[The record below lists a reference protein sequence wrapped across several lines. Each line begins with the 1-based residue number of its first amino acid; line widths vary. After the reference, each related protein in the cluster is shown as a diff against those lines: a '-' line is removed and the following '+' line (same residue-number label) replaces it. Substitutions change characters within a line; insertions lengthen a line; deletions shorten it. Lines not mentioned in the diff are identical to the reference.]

1 MNLEKLFL
9 EKTPLFV
16 FSSTRR
22 LKHFYLEQGEGFLPN
37 AMSMGSFFEQA
48 FYIPNK
54 KKIPNSARLILM
66 IDTIKAIAKEK
77 KSILEGLLLFE
88 NSFLGYLESTSFL
101 FDLFDELSSAC
112 IKLNELSSKDIY
124 LDYEKHLEVLEM
136 IYDRY
141 IKKLEGLGFYDK
153 IMQEKPAIL
162 KEFFEHFSSI
172 EWHLDGF
179 MSVFERQ
186 CLLEAAELVPIT
198 LHLSCDKYNQ
208 KFLEFLNLKL
218 ETDCDYS
225 IDFKTQKILSQTP
238 KRQKIE
244 PKLYANSSYLKQ
256 SALVLQ
262 TIEEYLQKDNDP
274 NKMAIITPN
283 ADFLPFLKLLDKNN
297 NLNFAMGLGAKNS
310 PYYTEL
316 VKILENLET
325 SGFDLSTSPLLDLEN
340 LTLALLEQQSSK
352 EKAPLKEAHSQI
364 MHQYHL
370 LKDTLKNYSLKDLLH
385 LYLQEFEANFR
396 LDDSSGGKIQVMDTL
411 ETRGMQFDKIVIVD
425 FNETCVPSLKD
436 CDLFLNSALRKSL
449 NLPTLLDKKNL
460 QKHYYYQLFKNS
472 KEITLSYI
480 ESETSK
486 VSNMLLELNLH
497 IEPIKDA
504 YTLFAPSLS
513 KDYQEEEIKAA
524 IPKDFSFS
532 ASSLNAF
539 LTCKRRFYYH
549 YMKRFKE
556 SPKDESNSAVGS
568 LLHELLKEAYEK
580 DKNPYVL
587 EERLIWLLETR
598 ENITPKERLD
608 TLVALKKI
616 QAFYLKEKER
626 FNTKIKILD
635 LEKSFETII
644 QGIVFKGRIDRIDKT
659 ADNEMILLDYKFK
672 NDLKLDNMSK
682 TQRGGLS
689 PIEIAQ
695 ISTDYQ
701 MAIEIAQISTDYQM
715 AIYAFALKNLGYKEP
730 IKAFFYDLRKGELLE
745 EDELILQAK
754 MDHLEF
760 SLIPKLKQEI
770 DFEKTS
776 EAKDCEY
783 CSFKDMCNR

>member
-37 AMSMGSFFEQA
+37 AMSMGNFFEQA

-54 KKIPNSARLILM
+54 KKIPNSVRQILM

-141 IKKLEGLGFYDK
+141 VKKLEELGFYDK
-153 IMQEKPAIL
+153 IMQEKPTIL

-172 EWHLDGF
+172 EWYLDGF

-186 CLLEAAELVPIT
+186 CLLEVAELVPIT

-225 IDFKTQKILSQTP
+225 IDFKTQKILSQTFND
-238 KRQKIE
+238 QKIE

-256 SALVLQ
+256 GALVLQ

-316 VKILENLET
+316 VKILEDLET
-325 SGFDLSTSPLLDLEN
+325 SGFDLSASPLLDLEN
-340 LTLALLEQQSSK
+340 LTLPLLEQQSSK

-396 LDDSSGGKIQVMDTL
+396 LDDSSGGKIRVMDTL

-472 KEITLSYI
+472 KEMALSYI

-504 YTLFAPSLS
+504 YTLFESTPL
-513 KDYQEEEIKAA
+513 KDYQEEEIQAT

-549 YMKRFKE
+549 YIKRFKE
-556 SPKDESNSAVGS
+556 SPKDENNSTIGS
-568 LLHELLKEAYEK
+568 LLHEFLKEAYEK
-580 DKNPYVL
+580 DKNPYAL

-608 TLVALKKI
+608 ALVALKKI

-626 FNTKIKILD
+626 FKAKIKILD
-635 LEKSFETII
+635 LEKSFETTI
-644 QGIVFKGRIDRIDKT
+644 QGVVFKGRIDRIDKT

-672 NDLKLDNMSK
+672 SELKLDNMSK
-682 TQRGGLS
+682 TQREGLS

-695 ISTDYQ
+695 IS
-701 MAIEIAQISTDYQM
+701 ADYQM
-715 AIYAFALKNLGYKEP
+715 AIYAFALKNLGYKGP
-730 IKAFFYDLRKGELLE
+730 IKAFFYDLRKGELVE
-745 EDELILQAK
+745 EDELTLQAK

-770 DFEKTS
+770 DFEKTL

>member
-1 MNLEKLFL
+1 MNLEKLFSQ
-9 EKTPLFV
+9 KTPLFV

-54 KKIPNSARLILM
+54 KKIPKSARQILM

-88 NSFLGYLESTSFL
+88 NSFLGYLESASFL

-136 IYDRY
+136 IYKRY
-141 IKKLEGLGFYDK
+141 IKKLEELGFYDK
-153 IMQEKPAIL
+153 IMQEKPTIL
-162 KEFFEHFSSI
+162 KEFFAHFSSI

-186 CLLEAAELVPIT
+186 CLLEVAELAPIT

-225 IDFKTQKILSQTP
+225 IDFKTQKILSQTFND
-238 KRQKIE
+238 QKIE

-316 VKILENLET
+316 VKILEDLET
-325 SGFDLSTSPLLDLEN
+325 SGFDLSASPLLDLEN

-370 LKDTLKNYSLKDLLH
+370 LKDTLKNYSLKDLLR

-396 LDDSSGGKIQVMDTL
+396 LDDSSGGKIRVMDTL

-486 VSNMLLELNLH
+486 ASNMLLELDLP

-504 YTLFAPSLS
+504 YTLFAPSPL

-549 YMKRFKE
+549 YIKRFKE

-580 DKNPYVL
+580 DKNPYAL
-587 EERLIWLLETR
+587 EERLIQLLETR

-608 TLVALKKI
+608 TLIALKKI
-616 QAFYLKEKER
+616 QAFYIREKER

-635 LEKSFETII
+635 LEKSFETTI
-644 QGIVFKGRIDRIDKT
+644 QGVAFKGRIDRIDKT
-659 ADNEMILLDYKFK
+659 ADNEVILLDYKFK
-672 NDLKLDNMSK
+672 SELKLDNMSK
-682 TQRGGLS
+682 KQRGSLS
-689 PIEIAQ
+689 P
-695 ISTDYQ
+695 
-701 MAIEIAQISTDYQM
+701 IEIAQISTDYQM
-715 AIYAFALKNLGYKEP
+715 AIYAFALKNLGYKGS
-730 IKAFFYDLRKGELLE
+730 IRAFFYDLRKGELLE
-745 EDELILQAK
+745 EEEPNLQAK
-754 MDHLEF
+754 MDYLEF
-760 SLIPKLKQEI
+760 SLIPKLKQEM
-770 DFEKTS
+770 DFEKTL
-776 EAKDCEY
+776 EVKDCEY

>member
-22 LKHFYLEQGEGFLPN
+22 LKHFYLEQGEGFLPST
-37 AMSMGSFFEQA
+37 MSMGNFFEQA

-54 KKIPNSARLILM
+54 KKIPKNARQILM
-66 IDTIKAIAKEK
+66 VDTIKAIAKEK

-112 IKLNELSSKDIY
+112 IKLNELSFKDIY

-141 IKKLEGLGFYDK
+141 VKKLEELDFYDK
-153 IMQEKPAIL
+153 IMQEKPTIL

-186 CLLEAAELVPIT
+186 CLLEVAELVPIT

-225 IDFKTQKILSQTP
+225 IDFKTQKILSQTFND
-238 KRQKIE
+238 QKIE

-256 SALVLQ
+256 GALVLQ

-274 NKMAIITPN
+274 NQMAIITPN

-316 VKILENLET
+316 VKILEDLET
-325 SGFDLSTSPLLDLEN
+325 SGFDLSASPLLDLEN

-352 EKAPLKEAHSQI
+352 EKAPLKEVHSQI

-396 LDDSSGGKIQVMDTL
+396 LDDSSGGKIRVMDTL

-472 KEITLSYI
+472 KEMALSYI

-486 VSNMLLELNLH
+486 VSNMLLELDLP

-504 YTLFAPSLS
+504 YTLFAPTPL

-556 SPKDESNSAVGS
+556 SPKDENNSTVGS
-568 LLHELLKEAYEK
+568 LLHELLKEAYKK
-580 DKNPYVL
+580 DKNPYAL
-587 EERLIWLLETR
+587 EERLIQFLETR

-616 QAFYLKEKER
+616 QAFYFKEKER
-626 FNTKIKILD
+626 FNAKIKILD

-644 QGIVFKGRIDRIDKT
+644 QGVIFKGRIDRIDKT
-659 ADNEMILLDYKFK
+659 ADNEITLLDYKFK
-672 NDLKLDNMSK
+672 NDLKLDNMSEK
-682 TQRGGLS
+682 QRKSLS
-689 PIEIAQ
+689 P
-695 ISTDYQ
+695 
-701 MAIEIAQISTDYQM
+701 IEIAQISTDYQM
-715 AIYAFALKNLGYKEP
+715 AIYAFALKNLGYREP

-745 EDELILQAK
+745 EDELVLQAK

-770 DFEKTS
+770 DFEKTL
-776 EAKDCEY
+776 EVKDCEY

>member
-22 LKHFYLEQGEGFLPN
+22 LKHFYLEQGEGFLPS
-37 AMSMGSFFEQA
+37 AMSMGNFFEQA

-54 KKIPNSARLILM
+54 KKIPKNARQILM
-66 IDTIKAIAKEK
+66 IDTIKAIAREK

-141 IKKLEGLGFYDK
+141 IKKLEKLGFYDK
-153 IMQEKPAIL
+153 IMQEKPTIL

-172 EWHLDGF
+172 EWYLDGF

-186 CLLEAAELVPIT
+186 CLLEVAELVPIT

-225 IDFKTQKILSQTP
+225 IDFKTQKILSQTFND
-238 KRQKIE
+238 QKIE

-256 SALVLQ
+256 NALVLQ

-283 ADFLPFLKLLDKNN
+283 ADFLPFLKLLDQNN

-316 VKILENLET
+316 VKILEDLQTSDCNLSE
-325 SGFDLSTSPLLDLEN
+325 SALLDLEN

-385 LYLQEFEANFR
+385 LYLQEFETNFR
-396 LDDSSGGKIQVMDTL
+396 LDDSSGGKIRVMDTL

-472 KEITLSYI
+472 KEMVLSYI

-486 VSNMLLELNLH
+486 ASNMLLELNLH

-504 YTLFAPSLS
+504 YTLFATAPL
-513 KDYQEEEIKAA
+513 KGYQEEEIKAA

-556 SPKDESNSAVGS
+556 SPKDENNSAVGS

-580 DKNPYVL
+580 DKTPYAL
-587 EERLIWLLETR
+587 EERLIWLLGTR

-644 QGIVFKGRIDRIDKT
+644 QGVIFKGRIDRIDKT
-659 ADNEMILLDYKFK
+659 ADNEIILLDYKFK
-672 NDLKLDNMSK
+672 SDLKLDNMSK
-682 TQRGGLS
+682 TQRERLS
-689 PIEIAQ
+689 P
-695 ISTDYQ
+695 
-701 MAIEIAQISTDYQM
+701 IEIAQISTDYQM
-715 AIYAFALKNLGYKEP
+715 AIYAFALKNLGYKGP

-770 DFEKTS
+770 DFEKTL
-776 EAKDCEY
+776 EVKDCEY

>member
-112 IKLNELSSKDIY
+112 IKLNELSFKDIY

-141 IKKLEGLGFYDK
+141 IKKLEELGFYDK
-153 IMQEKPAIL
+153 IMQEKPTIL

-186 CLLEAAELVPIT
+186 CLLEVAELVPIT

-256 SALVLQ
+256 GALVLQ
-262 TIEEYLQKDNDP
+262 TIEEYLQENNDP

-316 VKILENLET
+316 VKILEDLET
-325 SGFDLSTSPLLDLEN
+325 SGFDLSASPLLDLEN

-352 EKAPLKEAHSQI
+352 EKTPLKEVHSQI

-396 LDDSSGGKIQVMDTL
+396 LDDSSGGKIRVMDTL

-472 KEITLSYI
+472 KEMALSYI

-504 YTLFAPSLS
+504 YTLFAPSPL

-556 SPKDESNSAVGS
+556 SPKDENNSAVGS

-580 DKNPYVL
+580 DKNPYAL
-587 EERLIWLLETR
+587 EERLIQLLETR

-608 TLVALKKI
+608 TLIALKKI
-616 QAFYLKEKER
+616 QAFYVKEKER
-626 FNTKIKILD
+626 FKAKIKILD
-635 LEKSFETII
+635 LEKSFETTI
-644 QGIVFKGRIDRIDKT
+644 QGVAFKGRIDRIDKT
-659 ADNEMILLDYKFK
+659 ADNEIILLDYKFK
-672 NDLKLDNMSK
+672 SDLKLDNMSK
-682 TQRGGLS
+682 TQREGLS

-701 MAIEIAQISTDYQM
+701 MT
-715 AIYAFALKNLGYKEP
+715 IYAFALKNLGYKEP

-745 EDELILQAK
+745 EDDLTLQAK

-770 DFEKTS
+770 DFEKTL

>member
-54 KKIPNSARLILM
+54 KKIPKNARQILM

-77 KSILEGLLLFE
+77 KSVLEGLLLFE

-141 IKKLEGLGFYDK
+141 IKKLEELGFYDK
-153 IMQEKPAIL
+153 IMQEKPTIL

-186 CLLEAAELVPIT
+186 CLLEVAELVPIT

-225 IDFKTQKILSQTP
+225 IDFKTQKILSQTFND
-238 KRQKIE
+238 QKIE

-256 SALVLQ
+256 GALVLQ

-316 VKILENLET
+316 VKILEDLQTSDCNL
-325 SGFDLSTSPLLDLEN
+325 SGSALLDLEN
-340 LTLALLEQQSSK
+340 LTLPLLEQQSSK

-396 LDDSSGGKIQVMDTL
+396 LDDSSGGKIRVMDTL

-486 VSNMLLELNLH
+486 ASRMLLELDLH

-504 YTLFAPSLS
+504 YTLFETSPL

-556 SPKDESNSAVGS
+556 SPKDENNSTVGS

-580 DKNPYVL
+580 DKNPYSL
-587 EERLIWLLETR
+587 EERLIWLLKTR

-635 LEKSFETII
+635 LEKSFETAI
-644 QGIVFKGRIDRIDKT
+644 QGVIFKGRIDRIDKT
-659 ADNEMILLDYKFK
+659 ADNEIILLDYKFK

-701 MAIEIAQISTDYQM
+701 MAI
-715 AIYAFALKNLGYKEP
+715 YAFALKNLGYKEP
-730 IKAFFYDLRKGELLE
+730 IKAFFYDLRKGELVE
-745 EDELILQAK
+745 EDELTLQAK

-770 DFEKTS
+770 DFEKTL
-776 EAKDCEY
+776 EVKDCEY

>member
-37 AMSMGSFFEQA
+37 AMSMGSFFEQV

-54 KKIPNSARLILM
+54 KKIPNSARQILM

-136 IYDRY
+136 IYKRY
-141 IKKLEGLGFYDK
+141 IKKLEELGFYDK
-153 IMQEKPAIL
+153 IMQEKPTIL
-162 KEFFEHFSSI
+162 KGFFEHFSSI

-186 CLLEAAELVPIT
+186 CLLEVAELVPIT
-198 LHLSCDKYNQ
+198 LHLSCDQYNQ

-316 VKILENLET
+316 VKTLEDLET
-325 SGFDLSTSPLLDLEN
+325 SGFDLSASPLLDLEN

-396 LDDSSGGKIQVMDTL
+396 LDDSSGGKIRVMDTL

-472 KEITLSYI
+472 KEMALSYI

-486 VSNMLLELNLH
+486 VSNMLLELDLH

-504 YTLFAPSLS
+504 YTLFAPTPL
-513 KDYQEEEIKAA
+513 KDYQEEEIKAT

-532 ASSLNAF
+532 TSSLNAF

-549 YMKRFKE
+549 YIKRFKE

-580 DKNPYVL
+580 DKNPYAL
-587 EERLIWLLETR
+587 EERLIQLLETR

-608 TLVALKKI
+608 TLIALKKI
-616 QAFYLKEKER
+616 QAFYIKEKER
-626 FNTKIKILD
+626 FNAKIKILD
-635 LEKSFETII
+635 LEKSFETTI
-644 QGIVFKGRIDRIDKT
+644 QGVAFKGRIDRIDKT
-659 ADNEMILLDYKFK
+659 ADNEVILLDYKFK
-672 NDLKLDNMSK
+672 SDLKLDNMSEK
-682 TQRGGLS
+682 QRGSLS
-689 PIEIAQ
+689 P
-695 ISTDYQ
+695 
-701 MAIEIAQISTDYQM
+701 IEIAQISTDYQM
-715 AIYAFALKNLGYKEP
+715 AIYAFALKSLGYKGP
-730 IKAFFYDLRKGELLE
+730 IKAFFYDLRKGKLLE
-745 EDELILQAK
+745 EEEPILQAK

-770 DFEKTS
+770 DFEKTL
-776 EAKDCEY
+776 EVKDCEY

>member
-37 AMSMGSFFEQA
+37 AMNMGNFFEQA

-54 KKIPNSARLILM
+54 KKIPNNARQILM

-112 IKLNELSSKDIY
+112 IKINELSFKDIY

-141 IKKLEGLGFYDK
+141 IKKLEKLGFYDK

-162 KEFFEHFSSI
+162 KEFFEHFCSI

-186 CLLEAAELVPIT
+186 CLLEVAELVPIT

-225 IDFKTQKILSQTP
+225 IDFKTQKILSQTFNN
-238 KRQKIE
+238 QKIE

-283 ADFLPFLKLLDKNN
+283 ADFLPFLKLLDQNN

-316 VKILENLET
+316 VKILEDLET
-325 SGFDLSTSPLLDLEN
+325 SDCNLSGSALLDLEN
-340 LTLALLEQQSSK
+340 ITLALLEQQSSK

-396 LDDSSGGKIQVMDTL
+396 LDDSSGGKIRVMDTL
-411 ETRGMQFDKIVIVD
+411 ETRGMQFDKIVIAD

-472 KEITLSYI
+472 KEIALSYI

-486 VSNMLLELNLH
+486 ASNMLLELDLH
-497 IEPIKDA
+497 TEPIKDA
-504 YTLFAPSLS
+504 YTLFAPSPL

-549 YMKRFKE
+549 YIKRFKE
-556 SPKDESNSAVGS
+556 TPKDESNSAVGS
-568 LLHELLKEAYEK
+568 LIHELLKEAYEK
-580 DKNPYVL
+580 DKTPHSL
-587 EERLIWLLETR
+587 EERLIQLLETR
-598 ENITPKERLD
+598 ENVTPKERLD

-626 FNTKIKILD
+626 FKAKIKILD

-644 QGIVFKGRIDRIDKT
+644 QGVVFKGRIDRIDKT
-659 ADNEMILLDYKFK
+659 ADNEIILLDYKFK
-672 NDLKLDNMSK
+672 NDLKLDNMSEK
-682 TQRGGLS
+682 QRKSLS
-689 PIEIAQ
+689 P
-695 ISTDYQ
+695 
-701 MAIEIAQISTDYQM
+701 IEIAQISTDYQM

-770 DFEKTS
+770 DFEKTL
-776 EAKDCEY
+776 EVKDCEY

>member
-1 MNLEKLFL
+1 MNLEKLFSQ
-9 EKTPLFV
+9 KNPLFV

-54 KKIPNSARLILM
+54 KKIPNSARQILM

-136 IYDRY
+136 IYKRY
-141 IKKLEGLGFYDK
+141 IKKLEELGFYDK

-186 CLLEAAELVPIT
+186 CLLEVAELVPIT
-198 LHLSCDKYNQ
+198 LHLSCDQYNQ

-256 SALVLQ
+256 GALVLQ

-283 ADFLPFLKLLDKNN
+283 ANFLPFLKLLDQNN

-316 VKILENLET
+316 VKILEDLQTSDCNLSE
-325 SGFDLSTSPLLDLEN
+325 SALLDLEN
-340 LTLALLEQQSSK
+340 ITLPLLEQQSSK

-396 LDDSSGGKIQVMDTL
+396 LDDSSGGKIRVMDTL

-486 VSNMLLELNLH
+486 VSNMLLELDLH
-497 IEPIKDA
+497 TEPIKDA
-504 YTLFAPSLS
+504 YTLFAPTPL
-513 KDYQEEEIKAA
+513 KDYQEEGIQAT

-549 YMKRFKE
+549 YIKRFKE
-556 SPKDESNSAVGS
+556 SPKDESNSAIGS

-580 DKNPYVL
+580 DKNPHAL

-608 TLVALKKI
+608 TLIALKKI
-616 QAFYLKEKER
+616 QAFYVKEKER
-626 FNTKIKILD
+626 FNAKIKILD
-635 LEKSFETII
+635 LEKSFETTI
-644 QGIVFKGRIDRIDKT
+644 QGVAFKGRIDRIDKT
-659 ADNEMILLDYKFK
+659 ADNEIILLDYKFK
-672 NDLKLDNMSK
+672 SDLKLDNMSEK
-682 TQRGGLS
+682 QRGSLS

-695 ISTDYQ
+695 IS
-701 MAIEIAQISTDYQM
+701 ADYQM
-715 AIYAFALKNLGYKEP
+715 AIYAFALKNLGYKGP
-730 IKAFFYDLRKGELLE
+730 IKAFFYDLRKGKLLE
-745 EDELILQAK
+745 EEEPILQAK
-754 MDHLEF
+754 MDYLKY
-760 SLIPKLKQEI
+760 SLIPELKQEI
-770 DFEKTS
+770 DFEKTL
-776 EAKDCEY
+776 EVKDCEY

>member
-22 LKHFYLEQGEGFLPN
+22 LKHFYLEQGEGFLPS

-54 KKIPNSARLILM
+54 KKIPNSARQILM

-77 KSILEGLLLFE
+77 KSALEGLLLFE

-141 IKKLEGLGFYDK
+141 IKKLEKLGFYDK
-153 IMQEKPAIL
+153 IMQEKPTIL

-225 IDFKTQKILSQTP
+225 IDFKTQKILSQTFND
-238 KRQKIE
+238 QKIE

-256 SALVLQ
+256 GALVLQ

-316 VKILENLET
+316 VKILEDLQTSDFNLSE
-325 SGFDLSTSPLLDLEN
+325 SALLDLEN
-340 LTLALLEQQSSK
+340 ITLPLLEQQSSK

-396 LDDSSGGKIQVMDTL
+396 LDDSSGGKIRVMDTL
-411 ETRGMQFDKIVIVD
+411 ETRGMQFDKIVVAD

-436 CDLFLNSALRKSL
+436 CDLFLNSALRQSL

-472 KEITLSYI
+472 KEIALSYI

-486 VSNMLLELNLH
+486 ASNMLLELDLH

-504 YTLFAPSLS
+504 YTLFAPSPL

-524 IPKDFSFS
+524 ILKDFSFS

-556 SPKDESNSAVGS
+556 SPKDENNSAVGS

-580 DKNPYVL
+580 DKNTHAL

-608 TLVALKKI
+608 TLIALKKI

-626 FNTKIKILD
+626 FKARIKILD

-644 QGIVFKGRIDRIDKT
+644 QGVVFKGRIDRIDKT
-659 ADNEMILLDYKFK
+659 ADNEIILLDYKFK
-672 NDLKLDNMSK
+672 NDLKLDNMSEK
-682 TQRGGLS
+682 QRKRLS
-689 PIEIAQ
+689 P
-695 ISTDYQ
+695 
-701 MAIEIAQISTDYQM
+701 IEIAQISTDYQM

-730 IKAFFYDLRKGELLE
+730 IKAFFYDLRKGELVE
-745 EDELILQAK
+745 EDEPTLQAK

-770 DFEKTS
+770 DFEKTL

>member
-1 MNLEKLFL
+1 MNLEKLFSQ
-9 EKTPLFV
+9 KTPLFV

-54 KKIPNSARLILM
+54 KKIPNSVRLILM

-136 IYDRY
+136 IYERY

-153 IMQEKPAIL
+153 IMQEKPTIL
-162 KEFFEHFSSI
+162 KGFFEHFSSI
-172 EWHLDGF
+172 EWYLDGF

-186 CLLEAAELVPIT
+186 CLLEVAELVPIT

-225 IDFKTQKILSQTP
+225 IDFKTQKILSQTFND
-238 KRQKIE
+238 QKIE

-262 TIEEYLQKDNDP
+262 TIEEYLQQDNDP

-316 VKILENLET
+316 VKILEDLET
-325 SGFDLSTSPLLDLEN
+325 GGFDLSASPLLDLEN
-340 LTLALLEQQSSK
+340 LTLPLLEQQSSK
-352 EKAPLKEAHSQI
+352 EKAPLKEVHSQI

-396 LDDSSGGKIQVMDTL
+396 LDDSSGGKIRVMDTL

-472 KEITLSYI
+472 KEMALSCI

-486 VSNMLLELNLH
+486 ASNMLLELDLP

-504 YTLFAPSLS
+504 YTLFAPSPL
-513 KDYQEEEIKAA
+513 KDYQEEEIKAT

-549 YMKRFKE
+549 YMKCFKE

-580 DKNPYVL
+580 DKNPYAL
-587 EERLIWLLETR
+587 EERLIQLLETR

-608 TLVALKKI
+608 TLIALKKI
-616 QAFYLKEKER
+616 QAFYAKEKER
-626 FNTKIKILD
+626 FKAKIKILD
-635 LEKSFETII
+635 LEKSFETTI
-644 QGIVFKGRIDRIDKT
+644 QGVAFKGRIDRIDKT
-659 ADNEMILLDYKFK
+659 ADNEIVLLDYKFK
-672 NDLKLDNMSK
+672 SELELDNMSK

-695 ISTDYQ
+695 IRTDYQ
-701 MAIEIAQISTDYQM
+701 MAV
-715 AIYAFALKNLGYKEP
+715 YAFALKNLGYKGP

-745 EDELILQAK
+745 EEEPILQAK
-754 MDHLEF
+754 MHYLES
-760 SLIPKLKQEI
+760 SLIPKLKQEMV
-770 DFEKTS
+770 FEKTL
-776 EAKDCEY
+776 EVKDCEY

>member
-22 LKHFYLEQGEGFLPN
+22 LKHFYLEQGEGFLPS
-37 AMSMGSFFEQA
+37 AMSMGNFFEQA

-54 KKIPNSARLILM
+54 KKIPNSARQILM

-112 IKLNELSSKDIY
+112 IKLNEFSSKDIY

-141 IKKLEGLGFYDK
+141 VKKLEELGFYDK

-186 CLLEAAELVPIT
+186 CLLEASELVPIT

-225 IDFKTQKILSQTP
+225 IDFKTQKILSQTFND
-238 KRQKIE
+238 QKIE

-316 VKILENLET
+316 VKILEDLEA
-325 SGFDLSTSPLLDLEN
+325 SGDLSASPLLDLEN

-396 LDDSSGGKIQVMDTL
+396 LDDSSGGKIRVMDTL

-504 YTLFAPSLS
+504 YTLFAPSPL

-524 IPKDFSFS
+524 IPKDFNFS

-549 YMKRFKE
+549 YIKRFKE
-556 SPKDESNSAVGS
+556 SPKDENNSAVGS

-580 DKNPYVL
+580 DKNPYAL

-626 FNTKIKILD
+626 FKAKIKILD

-644 QGIVFKGRIDRIDKT
+644 QGVIFKGRIDRIDKT
-659 ADNEMILLDYKFK
+659 ADNEVILLDYKFK
-672 NDLKLDNMSK
+672 SDLKLDNMSEK
-682 TQRGGLS
+682 QRKSLS
-689 PIEIAQ
+689 P
-695 ISTDYQ
+695 
-701 MAIEIAQISTDYQM
+701 IEIAQISTDYQM
-715 AIYAFALKNLGYKEP
+715 AIYAFALKNLGYKGS

-745 EDELILQAK
+745 EDELTLQAK

-770 DFEKTS
+770 DFEKTL
-776 EAKDCEY
+776 EIKDCEY

>member
-77 KSILEGLLLFE
+77 KSVLEGLLLFE

-153 IMQEKPAIL
+153 IMQEKPTIL

-186 CLLEAAELVPIT
+186 CLLEVVELVPIT

-316 VKILENLET
+316 VKILEDLQT
-325 SGFDLSTSPLLDLEN
+325 SGFDWSASPLLDLEN

-352 EKAPLKEAHSQI
+352 EKAPLKEVHSQI

-396 LDDSSGGKIQVMDTL
+396 LDDSSGGKIRVMDTL
-411 ETRGMQFDKIVIVD
+411 ETRGMQFDKIVVVD

-472 KEITLSYI
+472 KEMVLSYI

-486 VSNMLLELNLH
+486 ASNMLLELDLH

-504 YTLFAPSLS
+504 YTLFAPTPL

-549 YMKRFKE
+549 YIKHFKE
-556 SPKDESNSAVGS
+556 SPKDENNSTVGS

-580 DKNPYVL
+580 DKNPYAL
-587 EERLIWLLETR
+587 EERLIQLLETR

-608 TLVALKKI
+608 TLIALKKI

-626 FNTKIKILD
+626 FKAKIKILD
-635 LEKSFETII
+635 LEKSFETTI
-644 QGIVFKGRIDRIDKT
+644 QGVAFKGRIDRIDKT
-659 ADNEMILLDYKFK
+659 ADNEIILLDYKFK
-672 NDLKLDNMSK
+672 SDLKLDNMSK

-701 MAIEIAQISTDYQM
+701 MAI
-715 AIYAFALKNLGYKEP
+715 YAFALKNLGYKGP

-745 EDELILQAK
+745 EDELQAK

-770 DFEKTS
+770 DFEKTL

>member
-9 EKTPLFV
+9 ERTPLFV

-54 KKIPNSARLILM
+54 KKIPNSTRQILM

-136 IYDRY
+136 IYKRY
-141 IKKLEGLGFYDK
+141 IKKLEELGFYDK
-153 IMQEKPAIL
+153 IMQEKPTIL
-162 KEFFEHFSSI
+162 KEFFAHFSSI

-186 CLLEAAELVPIT
+186 CLLEVAELAPIT
-198 LHLSCDKYNQ
+198 LHLSCDQYNQ

-316 VKILENLET
+316 LKISEDLET
-325 SGFDLSTSPLLDLEN
+325 SGFDLSASPLLDLEN
-340 LTLALLEQQSSK
+340 LTIPLLEQQSSK

-396 LDDSSGGKIQVMDTL
+396 LDDSSGGKIRVMDTL

-472 KEITLSYI
+472 KEMALSYI

-504 YTLFAPSLS
+504 YTLFAPTPL

-532 ASSLNAF
+532 SSSLNAF

-549 YMKRFKE
+549 YIKRFKE
-556 SPKDESNSAVGS
+556 SPKDESNSAIGS

-580 DKNPYVL
+580 DKNPYAL
-587 EERLIWLLETR
+587 EERLIQLLETKG
-598 ENITPKERLD
+598 NITPKERLD
-608 TLVALKKI
+608 TLIALKKI
-616 QAFYLKEKER
+616 QAFYVKEKER
-626 FNTKIKILD
+626 FNAKIKILD
-635 LEKSFETII
+635 LEKSFETTI
-644 QGIVFKGRIDRIDKT
+644 QGVAFKGRIDRIDKT

-672 NDLKLDNMSK
+672 SELKLDNMSK
-682 TQRGGLS
+682 NQRGGLS
-689 PIEIAQ
+689 P
-695 ISTDYQ
+695 
-701 MAIEIAQISTDYQM
+701 IEIAQISTDYQM

-745 EDELILQAK
+745 EEEPILQAK
-754 MDHLEF
+754 MHYLEY

-770 DFEKTS
+770 DFEKTL
-776 EAKDCEY
+776 EVKDCEY

>member
-9 EKTPLFV
+9 EKAPLFV

-22 LKHFYLEQGEGFLPN
+22 LKHFYLEQGEGFLPS

-48 FYIPNK
+48 FYIPNQ
-54 KKIPNSARLILM
+54 KKIPKSTRQILM

-77 KSILEGLLLFE
+77 KSALEGLLLFE

-112 IKLNELSSKDIY
+112 IKLNELSFKDIY

-141 IKKLEGLGFYDK
+141 VKKLEELGFYDK
-153 IMQEKPAIL
+153 IMQKKPTIL

-186 CLLEAAELVPIT
+186 CLLEVTELVPIT

-225 IDFKTQKILSQTP
+225 IDFKTQKILSQTFND
-238 KRQKIE
+238 QKIE

-256 SALVLQ
+256 GALVLQ
-262 TIEEYLQKDNDP
+262 TTEEYLQENNDP

-283 ADFLPFLKLLDKNN
+283 TDFLPFLKLLDQNN

-316 VKILENLET
+316 VKILEDLET
-325 SGFDLSTSPLLDLEN
+325 SDLDLSGSALLDLEN
-340 LTLALLEQQSSK
+340 ITLALLEQQSSK

-396 LDDSSGGKIQVMDTL
+396 LDDSSGGKIRVMDTL
-411 ETRGMQFDKIVIVD
+411 ETRGMQFDKIVVAD

-472 KEITLSYI
+472 KEMALSYI

-486 VSNMLLELNLH
+486 ASSMLLELNLH

-504 YTLFAPSLS
+504 YTLFATTPL

-532 ASSLNAF
+532 TSSLNAF

-549 YMKRFKE
+549 YIKRFKE
-556 SPKDESNSAVGS
+556 TPKDESNSTVGS
-568 LLHELLKEAYEK
+568 LIHELLKEAYEK
-580 DKNPYVL
+580 DKDPHAL
-587 EERLIWLLETR
+587 EERLIQLLETR

-616 QAFYLKEKER
+616 QAFYKKERER
-626 FNTKIKILD
+626 FNTEITILD

-644 QGIVFKGRIDRIDKT
+644 QGVAFKGRIDRIDKT
-659 ADNEMILLDYKFK
+659 ADNEIILLDYKFK
-672 NDLKLDNMSK
+672 SDLKLDNMSEK
-682 TQRGGLS
+682 QKKSLS

-701 MAIEIAQISTDYQM
+701 MAI
-715 AIYAFALKNLGYKEP
+715 YARALKNLGYKDP
-730 IKAFFYDLRKGELLE
+730 IKTFFYDLRKGELVE

-770 DFEKTS
+770 DFEKTL
-776 EAKDCEY
+776 EVKDCEY

>member
-1 MNLEKLFL
+1 MNLEKLFSQ
-9 EKTPLFV
+9 KSPLFV

-37 AMSMGSFFEQA
+37 AMSMGSFFEQV

-54 KKIPNSARLILM
+54 KKIPNSARQILM

-77 KSILEGLLLFE
+77 KSLLEGLLLFE

-136 IYDRY
+136 IYKCY
-141 IKKLEGLGFYDK
+141 IKKLEELGFYDK
-153 IMQEKPAIL
+153 IMQEKPTIL
-162 KEFFEHFSSI
+162 KEFFAHFSSI

-186 CLLEAAELVPIT
+186 CLLEVAELVPIT
-198 LHLSCDKYNQ
+198 LHLSCDQYNQ

-225 IDFKTQKILSQTP
+225 IDFKTQKILSQTFND
-238 KRQKIE
+238 QKIE

-256 SALVLQ
+256 GALVLQ

-316 VKILENLET
+316 VKILEDLET
-325 SGFDLSTSPLLDLEN
+325 SGFDLSASPLLDLEN

-352 EKAPLKEAHSQI
+352 EKAPLKEVHSQI

-396 LDDSSGGKIQVMDTL
+396 LDDSSGGKIRVMDTL

-472 KEITLSYI
+472 KEMALSYI

-486 VSNMLLELNLH
+486 VSNMLLELDLP

-504 YTLFAPSLS
+504 YTLFAPTPL
-513 KDYQEEEIKAA
+513 KDYQEEEIKAT

-532 ASSLNAF
+532 TSSLNAF

-549 YMKRFKE
+549 YIKRFKE

-580 DKNPYVL
+580 DKNPYAL
-587 EERLIWLLETR
+587 EERLIQLLETR

-608 TLVALKKI
+608 TLIALKKI
-616 QAFYLKEKER
+616 QAFYVKEKER
-626 FNTKIKILD
+626 FKAKIKILD
-635 LEKSFETII
+635 LEKSFETAI
-644 QGIVFKGRIDRIDKT
+644 QGVAFKGRIDRIDKK
-659 ADNEMILLDYKFK
+659 ADNEIILLDYKFK
-672 NDLKLDNMSK
+672 SELKLDNMSEK
-682 TQRGGLS
+682 QRGGLS
-689 PIEIAQ
+689 P
-695 ISTDYQ
+695 
-701 MAIEIAQISTDYQM
+701 IEIAQISTDYQM
-715 AIYAFALKNLGYKEP
+715 AIYAFALKNLGYKGP
-730 IKAFFYDLRKGELLE
+730 IKAFFYDLRKGKLLE
-745 EDELILQAK
+745 EEEPILQAK
-754 MDHLEF
+754 MDYLKF

-770 DFEKTS
+770 DFEKTL
-776 EAKDCEY
+776 EIKDCEY

>member
-22 LKHFYLEQGEGFLPN
+22 LKHFYLEQGEGFLPS

-54 KKIPNSARLILM
+54 KKIPNSARQILM

-77 KSILEGLLLFE
+77 KSALEGLLLFE

-101 FDLFDELSSAC
+101 FDLLDELSSAC

-141 IKKLEGLGFYDK
+141 IKKLEKLGFYDK
-153 IMQEKPAIL
+153 IMQEKPTIL

-225 IDFKTQKILSQTP
+225 IDFKTQKILSQTFND
-238 KRQKIE
+238 QKIE

-256 SALVLQ
+256 GALVLQ

-316 VKILENLET
+316 VKILEDLQTSDFNLSE
-325 SGFDLSTSPLLDLEN
+325 SALLDLEN
-340 LTLALLEQQSSK
+340 ITLPLLEQQSSK

-396 LDDSSGGKIQVMDTL
+396 LDDSSGGKIRVMDTL
-411 ETRGMQFDKIVIVD
+411 ETRGMQFDKIVVAD

-436 CDLFLNSALRKSL
+436 CDLFLNSALRQSL

-486 VSNMLLELNLH
+486 ASNMLLELNLH
-497 IEPIKDA
+497 TEPIKDA
-504 YTLFAPSLS
+504 YTLFAPSPL

-556 SPKDESNSAVGS
+556 SPKDENNSAVGS

-580 DKNPYVL
+580 DKNPHAL

-608 TLVALKKI
+608 TLIALKKI

-626 FNTKIKILD
+626 FKARIKILD

-644 QGIVFKGRIDRIDKT
+644 QGVVFKGRIDRIDKT
-659 ADNEMILLDYKFK
+659 ADNEIILLDYKFK
-672 NDLKLDNMSK
+672 NDLKLDNMSEK
-682 TQRGGLS
+682 QRKRLS
-689 PIEIAQ
+689 P
-695 ISTDYQ
+695 
-701 MAIEIAQISTDYQM
+701 IEIAQISTDYQM

-730 IKAFFYDLRKGELLE
+730 IKAFFYDLRKGELVE
-745 EDELILQAK
+745 EDEPTLQAK

-770 DFEKTS
+770 DFEKTL

>member
-54 KKIPNSARLILM
+54 KKIPNNARLILM

-112 IKLNELSSKDIY
+112 IKLNKLSSKDIY

-141 IKKLEGLGFYDK
+141 IKKLEELGFYDK

-225 IDFKTQKILSQTP
+225 IDFKTQRILSQTFND
-238 KRQKIE
+238 RKIE

-283 ADFLPFLKLLDKNN
+283 ADFLPFLKLLDQNN

-316 VKILENLET
+316 VKILEDLQTSDFNLSE
-325 SGFDLSTSPLLDLEN
+325 SALLDLEN
-340 LTLALLEQQSSK
+340 ITLPLLEQQSSK
-352 EKAPLKEAHSQI
+352 EKAPLKEVHSQI

-396 LDDSSGGKIQVMDTL
+396 LDDSSGGKIRVMDTL

-486 VSNMLLELNLH
+486 ASNMLLELDLH
-497 IEPIKDA
+497 TEPIKDA
-504 YTLFAPSLS
+504 YTLFAPSPL

-580 DKNPYVL
+580 DKTPYAL

-608 TLVALKKI
+608 TLIALKKI
-616 QAFYLKEKER
+616 QAFYAKEKER
-626 FNTKIKILD
+626 FKAKIKILD

-644 QGIVFKGRIDRIDKT
+644 QGVIFKGRIDRIDKT
-659 ADNEMILLDYKFK
+659 ADNEIILLDYKFK
-672 NDLKLDNMSK
+672 SDLKLDNMSK
-682 TQRGGLS
+682 TQRGDLS

-701 MAIEIAQISTDYQM
+701 MAI
-715 AIYAFALKNLGYKEP
+715 YACALKNLGYKGP

-745 EDELILQAK
+745 EDELVLQAK

-770 DFEKTS
+770 DFEKTL

>member
-54 KKIPNSARLILM
+54 KKIPNSVRQILM

-112 IKLNELSSKDIY
+112 IKLNELSFKDIY

-141 IKKLEGLGFYDK
+141 VKKLEELGFYDK

-186 CLLEAAELVPIT
+186 CLLEVAELVPIT

-225 IDFKTQKILSQTP
+225 IDFKTQKILSQTFND
-238 KRQKIE
+238 QKIE

-256 SALVLQ
+256 GALVLQ

-316 VKILENLET
+316 VKILEDLQT
-325 SGFDLSTSPLLDLEN
+325 SGFDLSASPLLDLES
-340 LTLALLEQQSSK
+340 LTLPLLEQQSSK
-352 EKAPLKEAHSQI
+352 EKAPLKEVHSQI

-370 LKDTLKNYSLKDLLH
+370 LKDTLQNYSLKDLLH

-396 LDDSSGGKIQVMDTL
+396 LDDSSGGKIRVMDTL

-486 VSNMLLELNLH
+486 ASNMLLELDLH
-497 IEPIKDA
+497 IVPIKDA
-504 YTLFAPSLS
+504 YTLFAPTPL

-580 DKNPYVL
+580 DKNPYAL

-626 FNTKIKILD
+626 FKAKIKILD

-644 QGIVFKGRIDRIDKT
+644 QGVVFKGRIDRIDKT
-659 ADNEMILLDYKFK
+659 ADNEIILLDYKFK
-672 NDLKLDNMSK
+672 SDLKLDNMSK
-682 TQRGGLS
+682 KQRGDLS

-695 ISTDYQ
+695 IR
-701 MAIEIAQISTDYQM
+701 TDYQM

-745 EDELILQAK
+745 EDELVLQAK

-770 DFEKTS
+770 DFEKTL
-776 EAKDCEY
+776 EVKDCEY

>member
-112 IKLNELSSKDIY
+112 IKLNELSFKDIY

-141 IKKLEGLGFYDK
+141 IKKLEELGFYDK
-153 IMQEKPAIL
+153 IMQKKPTIL

-186 CLLEAAELVPIT
+186 CLLEVAELVPIT

-218 ETDCDYS
+218 ETDCNYS
-225 IDFKTQKILSQTP
+225 IDFKTQKILSQTFND
-238 KRQKIE
+238 QKIE

-256 SALVLQ
+256 GALVLQ

-316 VKILENLET
+316 VKILEDLQT
-325 SGFDLSTSPLLDLEN
+325 IGFDLSASPLLDLES
-340 LTLALLEQQSSK
+340 LTLPLLEQQSSK

-385 LYLQEFEANFR
+385 LYLQEFEASFR
-396 LDDSSGGKIQVMDTL
+396 LDDSSGGKIRVMDTL

-472 KEITLSYI
+472 KEMVLSYI

-486 VSNMLLELNLH
+486 VSNMLLELDLPT
-497 IEPIKDA
+497 EPIKDA
-504 YTLFAPSLS
+504 YTLFAPTPL

-580 DKNPYVL
+580 DKNPYAL
-587 EERLIWLLETR
+587 EERLIQLLETR

-608 TLVALKKI
+608 TLIALKKI
-616 QAFYLKEKER
+616 QAFYIREKER
-626 FNTKIKILD
+626 FKAKIKILD
-635 LEKSFETII
+635 LEKSFETTI
-644 QGIVFKGRIDRIDKT
+644 QGVAFKGRIDRIDKT

-672 NDLKLDNMSK
+672 SDLKLDNMSK
-682 TQRGGLS
+682 TQREGLS
-689 PIEIAQ
+689 P
-695 ISTDYQ
+695 
-701 MAIEIAQISTDYQM
+701 IEIAQISTDYQM
-715 AIYAFALKNLGYKEP
+715 AIYAFALKNLGYKGP

-745 EDELILQAK
+745 EEEPILQAK

-760 SLIPKLKQEI
+760 SLIPKLKQEMV
-770 DFEKTS
+770 FGKTL
-776 EAKDCEY
+776 EVKDCEY

>member
-9 EKTPLFV
+9 EKSPLFV

-22 LKHFYLEQGEGFLPN
+22 LKHFYLEQGEGFLPS

-48 FYIPNK
+48 FYIPNQ
-54 KKIPNSARLILM
+54 KKIPNNARQILM

-77 KSILEGLLLFE
+77 KSVLEGLLLFE

-112 IKLNELSSKDIY
+112 IKLNELSFKDIY

-141 IKKLEGLGFYDK
+141 VKKLEELGFYDK
-153 IMQEKPAIL
+153 IMQKKPAIL

-186 CLLEAAELVPIT
+186 CLLEVAELVPIT

-225 IDFKTQKILSQTP
+225 IDFKTQKILSQTFND
-238 KRQKIE
+238 QKIE

-262 TIEEYLQKDNDP
+262 TTEEYLQENNDP

-316 VKILENLET
+316 VKILEDLQT
-325 SGFDLSTSPLLDLEN
+325 SDLDLSGSALLDLEN
-340 LTLALLEQQSSK
+340 ITLALLEQQSSK

-396 LDDSSGGKIQVMDTL
+396 LDDSSGGKIRVMDTL
-411 ETRGMQFDKIVIVD
+411 ETRGMQFDKVVIVD

-472 KEITLSYI
+472 KEMVLSYI

-486 VSNMLLELNLH
+486 ASNMLLELDLH
-497 IEPIKDA
+497 TEPIKDA
-504 YTLFAPSLS
+504 YTLFAPTPL

-556 SPKDESNSAVGS
+556 SPKDENNSAVGS
-568 LLHELLKEAYEK
+568 LLHELLKEVYEK
-580 DKNPYVL
+580 DKNPHSL

-626 FNTKIKILD
+626 FKAKIKILD

-644 QGIVFKGRIDRIDKT
+644 QGVVFKGRIDRIDKT
-659 ADNEMILLDYKFK
+659 ADNEIILLDYKFK
-672 NDLKLDNMSK
+672 SDLKLDNMSK
-682 TQRGGLS
+682 TQREDLS
-689 PIEIAQ
+689 P
-695 ISTDYQ
+695 
-701 MAIEIAQISTDYQM
+701 IEIAQISTDYQM

-770 DFEKTS
+770 DFEKTL
-776 EAKDCEY
+776 EVKDCEY

>member
-1 MNLEKLFL
+1 MNLEKLFSQ
-9 EKTPLFV
+9 KNPLFV

-54 KKIPNSARLILM
+54 KKIPNNARQILM

-153 IMQEKPAIL
+153 IMQEKPTIL

-316 VKILENLET
+316 VKILEDLQT
-325 SGFDLSTSPLLDLEN
+325 SGFDLSASPLLDLEN

-396 LDDSSGGKIQVMDTL
+396 LDDSSGGKIRVMDTL

-472 KEITLSYI
+472 KEMVLSYM

-486 VSNMLLELNLH
+486 VSNMLLELDLY

-504 YTLFAPSLS
+504 YTLFAPSPL

-556 SPKDESNSAVGS
+556 SPKDENNSAVGS

-598 ENITPKERLD
+598 GNITPKERLD
-608 TLVALKKI
+608 ALVALKKI
-616 QAFYLKEKER
+616 QAFYVKEKER
-626 FNTKIKILD
+626 FKAKIKILD
-635 LEKSFETII
+635 LEKSFEATI
-644 QGIVFKGRIDRIDKT
+644 QGVAFKGRIDRIDKT
-659 ADNEMILLDYKFK
+659 ADNEIILLDYKFK
-672 NDLKLDNMSK
+672 SDLKLDNMSK
-682 TQRGGLS
+682 TQRERLN
-689 PIEIAQ
+689 P
-695 ISTDYQ
+695 
-701 MAIEIAQISTDYQM
+701 IEIAQISTDYQM

-730 IKAFFYDLRKGELLE
+730 IKAFFYDLRKGELVE
-745 EDELILQAK
+745 EGELILQAK

-770 DFEKTS
+770 DFEKTL
-776 EAKDCEY
+776 EVKDCEY

>member
-37 AMSMGSFFEQA
+37 AMSMGNFFEQA

-54 KKIPNSARLILM
+54 KKIPNNARLILM

-141 IKKLEGLGFYDK
+141 VKKLEELGFYDK
-153 IMQEKPAIL
+153 IMQEKPTIL

-186 CLLEAAELVPIT
+186 CLLEVAELVPIT

-225 IDFKTQKILSQTP
+225 IDFKTQKILSQTFND
-238 KRQKIE
+238 QKIE

-262 TIEEYLQKDNDP
+262 TTEEYLQKDNDP

-283 ADFLPFLKLLDKNN
+283 ADFLPFLKLLDQNN

-316 VKILENLET
+316 VKILEDLEA
-325 SGFDLSTSPLLDLEN
+325 SGDLSASPLLDLEN
-340 LTLALLEQQSSK
+340 LTLPLLEQQSSK
-352 EKAPLKEAHSQI
+352 EKVPLKEVHSQI

-396 LDDSSGGKIQVMDTL
+396 LDDSSGGKIRVMDTL

-436 CDLFLNSALRKSL
+436 CDLFLNSALRQSL

-504 YTLFAPSLS
+504 YTLFETSPL

-549 YMKRFKE
+549 YIKRFKE
-556 SPKDESNSAVGS
+556 SPKDENNSAVGS

-580 DKNPYVL
+580 DKNPYAL

-626 FNTKIKILD
+626 FKAKIKILD

-644 QGIVFKGRIDRIDKT
+644 QGVIFKGRIDRIDKT
-659 ADNEMILLDYKFK
+659 ADNEIILLDYKFK
-672 NDLKLDNMSK
+672 SDLKLDNMSEK
-682 TQRGGLS
+682 QRKSLS
-689 PIEIAQ
+689 P
-695 ISTDYQ
+695 
-701 MAIEIAQISTDYQM
+701 IEIAQISTDYQM
-715 AIYAFALKNLGYKEP
+715 AIYAFALKNLGYREP
-730 IKAFFYDLRKGELLE
+730 IKAFFYDLRKGELVE
-745 EDELILQAK
+745 EDELTLQAK

-776 EAKDCEY
+776 EVKDCEY

>member
-37 AMSMGSFFEQA
+37 AMSMGNFFEQA

-54 KKIPNSARLILM
+54 KKIPNNARLILM

-141 IKKLEGLGFYDK
+141 VKKLEELGFYDK
-153 IMQEKPAIL
+153 IMQEKPTIL

-172 EWHLDGF
+172 EWYLDGF

-186 CLLEAAELVPIT
+186 CLLEVAELVPIT

-225 IDFKTQKILSQTP
+225 IDFKTQKILSQTFND
-238 KRQKIE
+238 QKIE

-283 ADFLPFLKLLDKNN
+283 ADFLPFLKLLDQNN

-316 VKILENLET
+316 VKILEDLEA
-325 SGFDLSTSPLLDLEN
+325 SGDLSASPLLDLEN
-340 LTLALLEQQSSK
+340 LTLPLLEQQSSK
-352 EKAPLKEAHSQI
+352 EKAPLKEVHSQI

-396 LDDSSGGKIQVMDTL
+396 LDDSSGGKIRVMDTL

-436 CDLFLNSALRKSL
+436 CDLFLNSALRQSL

-504 YTLFAPSLS
+504 YTLFETSPL

-549 YMKRFKE
+549 YIKRFKE
-556 SPKDESNSAVGS
+556 SPKDENNSAVGS

-580 DKNPYVL
+580 DKNPYAL

-626 FNTKIKILD
+626 FKAKIKILD

-644 QGIVFKGRIDRIDKT
+644 QGVIFKGRIDRIDKT
-659 ADNEMILLDYKFK
+659 ADNEIILLDYKFK
-672 NDLKLDNMSK
+672 SDLKLDNMSEK
-682 TQRGGLS
+682 QRKSLS
-689 PIEIAQ
+689 P
-695 ISTDYQ
+695 
-701 MAIEIAQISTDYQM
+701 IEIAQISTDYQM
-715 AIYAFALKNLGYKEP
+715 AIYAFALKNLGYREP
-730 IKAFFYDLRKGELLE
+730 IKAFFYDLRKGELVE
-745 EDELILQAK
+745 EDELTLQAK

-776 EAKDCEY
+776 EVKDCEY

>member
-9 EKTPLFV
+9 ERTPLFV

-54 KKIPNSARLILM
+54 KKIPNSARQILM

-136 IYDRY
+136 IYKCY
-141 IKKLEGLGFYDK
+141 IKKLEELGFYDK
-153 IMQEKPAIL
+153 IMQEKPTIL

-186 CLLEAAELVPIT
+186 CLLEVAELVPIT

-225 IDFKTQKILSQTP
+225 IDFKTQKILSQTL

-316 VKILENLET
+316 VKILEDLET
-325 SGFDLSTSPLLDLEN
+325 SGFDLSASPLLDLEN
-340 LTLALLEQQSSK
+340 LTLTLLEQQSSK
-352 EKAPLKEAHSQI
+352 EKVPLKEAHSQI

-396 LDDSSGGKIQVMDTL
+396 LDDSSGGKIRVMDTL

-472 KEITLSYI
+472 KEMALSYI
-480 ESETSK
+480 ESETSR
-486 VSNMLLELNLH
+486 VSNMLLELDLP

-504 YTLFAPSLS
+504 YTLFESTPL

-672 NDLKLDNMSK
+672 NDLKLDNMSEK
-682 TQRGGLS
+682 QRGNLS

-695 ISTDYQ
+695 IS
-701 MAIEIAQISTDYQM
+701 ADYQM
-715 AIYAFALKNLGYKEP
+715 AIYAFALKNLGYKGP
-730 IKAFFYDLRKGELLE
+730 IKAFFYDLRKGKLLE
-745 EDELILQAK
+745 EEEPVLQAK
-754 MDHLEF
+754 MDYLKF

-770 DFEKTS
+770 DFEKTL
-776 EAKDCEY
+776 EVKDCEY

>member
-22 LKHFYLEQGEGFLPN
+22 LKHFYLEQGEGFLPS

-54 KKIPNSARLILM
+54 KKIPKNARQILM

-141 IKKLEGLGFYDK
+141 IKKLEELGFYDK

-186 CLLEAAELVPIT
+186 CLLEVAELVPIT

-238 KRQKIE
+238 NRQKIE

-256 SALVLQ
+256 GALVLQ

-283 ADFLPFLKLLDKNN
+283 ADFLPFLKLLDQNN

-316 VKILENLET
+316 VKILEDLQT
-325 SGFDLSTSPLLDLEN
+325 SGFDLSASPLLDLEN
-340 LTLALLEQQSSK
+340 LTLPLLEQQSSK
-352 EKAPLKEAHSQI
+352 EKAPLKEVHSQI

-370 LKDTLKNYSLKDLLH
+370 LKDTLQNYSLKDLLH

-396 LDDSSGGKIQVMDTL
+396 LDDSSGGKIRVMDTL
-411 ETRGMQFDKIVIVD
+411 ETRGMQFDKVVIVD

-460 QKHYYYQLFKNS
+460 QKHYYYQLFKSS
-472 KEITLSYI
+472 KEIALSYI

-486 VSNMLLELNLH
+486 ASNMLLELNLN
-497 IEPIKDA
+497 IAPIKDA
-504 YTLFAPSLS
+504 YTLFVPSPL

-556 SPKDESNSAVGS
+556 SPKDENNSAVGS

-580 DKNPYVL
+580 DKNPYAL

-626 FNTKIKILD
+626 FNAKIKILD

-644 QGIVFKGRIDRIDKT
+644 QGVVFKGRIDRIDKT
-659 ADNEMILLDYKFK
+659 ADNEIILLDYKFK
-672 NDLKLDNMSK
+672 SDLKLDNMSK

-689 PIEIAQ
+689 P
-695 ISTDYQ
+695 
-701 MAIEIAQISTDYQM
+701 IEIAQISTDYQM

-745 EDELILQAK
+745 EDELTLQTK

-770 DFEKTS
+770 DFEKTL

>member
-37 AMSMGSFFEQA
+37 AISMGNFFEQA

-54 KKIPNSARLILM
+54 KKIPNSVRLILM

-396 LDDSSGGKIQVMDTL
+396 LDDSSGGKIRVMDTL

-556 SPKDESNSAVGS
+556 SPKDKSNSAVGS

-580 DKNPYVL
+580 DKNPYAL
-587 EERLIWLLETR
+587 EERLIQLLETR

-608 TLVALKKI
+608 TLIALKKI
-616 QAFYLKEKER
+616 QAFYAKEKER
-626 FNTKIKILD
+626 FKAKIKILD
-635 LEKSFETII
+635 LEKSFETTI
-644 QGIVFKGRIDRIDKT
+644 QGVAFKGRIDRIDET
-659 ADNEMILLDYKFK
+659 ADNEIILLDYKFK
-672 NDLKLDNMSK
+672 SDLKLDNMSEK
-682 TQRGGLS
+682 QRGSLS

-695 ISTDYQ
+695 IS
-701 MAIEIAQISTDYQM
+701 ADYQM
-715 AIYAFALKNLGYKEP
+715 AIYAFALKNLGYREP

-745 EDELILQAK
+745 EDELVLQAK

-770 DFEKTS
+770 VFEKTL
-776 EAKDCEY
+776 EVKDCEY

>member
-9 EKTPLFV
+9 ERTPLFV

-37 AMSMGSFFEQA
+37 AMSMGSFFEQV

-54 KKIPNSARLILM
+54 KKIPNSVRLILM

-77 KSILEGLLLFE
+77 KPLLEGLLLFE

-136 IYDRY
+136 IYKRY
-141 IKKLEGLGFYDK
+141 IKKLEELGFYDK
-153 IMQEKPAIL
+153 IMQEKPTIL

-186 CLLEAAELVPIT
+186 CLLEVAELVPIT
-198 LHLSCDKYNQ
+198 LHLSCDQYNQ

-256 SALVLQ
+256 STLVLQ
-262 TIEEYLQKDNDP
+262 SIEEYLQKDNDP

-316 VKILENLET
+316 VKILEDLET
-325 SGFDLSTSPLLDLEN
+325 SGFNLSESALLDLEN
-340 LTLALLEQQSSK
+340 LTLALLERQSSK

-370 LKDTLKNYSLKDLLH
+370 LKDTLKNYSLKDLLR

-396 LDDSSGGKIQVMDTL
+396 LDDSSGGKIRVMDTL

-472 KEITLSYI
+472 KEMALSYI

-504 YTLFAPSLS
+504 YTLFESTPL
-513 KDYQEEEIKAA
+513 KDYQEEEIKAT

-549 YMKRFKE
+549 YIKRFKE
-556 SPKDESNSAVGS
+556 SPKDESNSTVGS

-580 DKNPYVL
+580 DKNPYAL
-587 EERLIWLLETR
+587 EERLIQLLETR
-598 ENITPKERLD
+598 GNITPKERLD
-608 TLVALKKI
+608 TLIALKKI
-616 QAFYLKEKER
+616 QAFYVKEKER
-626 FNTKIKILD
+626 FNAKIKILD
-635 LEKSFETII
+635 LEKSFETAI
-644 QGIVFKGRIDRIDKT
+644 QGVVFKGRIDRIDKT
-659 ADNEMILLDYKFK
+659 ADNEIILLDYKFK
-672 NDLKLDNMSK
+672 SELKLDNMSEK
-682 TQRGGLS
+682 QRGGLS

-695 ISTDYQ
+695 IS
-701 MAIEIAQISTDYQM
+701 ADYQM
-715 AIYAFALKNLGYKEP
+715 AIYAFALKNLGYKGP
-730 IKAFFYDLRKGELLE
+730 IKAFFYDLRKGKLLE
-745 EDELILQAK
+745 EEEPILQAK
-754 MDHLEF
+754 MDYLKS
-760 SLIPKLKQEI
+760 SLIPELKQEI
-770 DFEKTS
+770 GFKKTL
-776 EAKDCEY
+776 EVKDCEY

>member
-22 LKHFYLEQGEGFLPN
+22 LKHFYLEQGEGFLPS

-54 KKIPNSARLILM
+54 KKIPNSARQILM

-112 IKLNELSSKDIY
+112 IKLNELSFKDIY

-186 CLLEAAELVPIT
+186 CLLEVAELVPIT

-225 IDFKTQKILSQTP
+225 IDFKTQKILSQTFND
-238 KRQKIE
+238 QKIE

-256 SALVLQ
+256 GALVLQ

-283 ADFLPFLKLLDKNN
+283 ADFLPFLKLLDQNN

-316 VKILENLET
+316 VKILEYLQTSDFNL
-325 SGFDLSTSPLLDLEN
+325 SGSALLDLEN
-340 LTLALLEQQSSK
+340 ITLPLLEQQSSK

-370 LKDTLKNYSLKDLLH
+370 LKDTLQNYSLKDLLH

-396 LDDSSGGKIQVMDTL
+396 LDDSSGGKIRVMDTL

-486 VSNMLLELNLH
+486 ASNMLLELNLH
-497 IEPIKDA
+497 TEPIKDA
-504 YTLFAPSLS
+504 YTLFAPSPL

-556 SPKDESNSAVGS
+556 SPKDENNSAVGS

-580 DKNPYVL
+580 DKNPYAL

-635 LEKSFETII
+635 LEKSFETTI
-644 QGIVFKGRIDRIDKT
+644 QGVAFKGRIDRIDKT
-659 ADNEMILLDYKFK
+659 ADNEVILLDYKFK
-672 NDLKLDNMSK
+672 SDLKLDNMSK
-682 TQRGGLS
+682 TQRESLS
-689 PIEIAQ
+689 P
-695 ISTDYQ
+695 
-701 MAIEIAQISTDYQM
+701 IEIAQISTDYQM

-745 EDELILQAK
+745 EEELTLQAK

-770 DFEKTS
+770 DFEKTL

>member
-22 LKHFYLEQGEGFLPN
+22 LKHFYLEQGEGFLPS
-37 AMSMGSFFEQA
+37 AMSMGNFFEQA

-54 KKIPNSARLILM
+54 KKIPNSTRLILM

-112 IKLNELSSKDIY
+112 IKLNELSFKDIY

-141 IKKLEGLGFYDK
+141 IKKLEELGFYDK

-172 EWHLDGF
+172 EWYLDGF

-186 CLLEAAELVPIT
+186 CLLEVAELVPIT

-225 IDFKTQKILSQTP
+225 IDFKTQKILSQTFND
-238 KRQKIE
+238 QKIE

-256 SALVLQ
+256 GALVLQ

-316 VKILENLET
+316 VKILEDLQT
-325 SGFDLSTSPLLDLEN
+325 SGFDLSASPLLDLEN

-396 LDDSSGGKIQVMDTL
+396 LDDSSGGKIRVMDTL

-472 KEITLSYI
+472 KEIALSYI

-486 VSNMLLELNLH
+486 ASNMLLELNLH

-504 YTLFAPSLS
+504 YTLFAPSPL

-580 DKNPYVL
+580 DKNPYAL

-608 TLVALKKI
+608 TLIVLKKI

-626 FNTKIKILD
+626 FKAKIKILD
-635 LEKSFETII
+635 LEKSFETTI
-644 QGIVFKGRIDRIDKT
+644 QGVIFKGCIDRIDKT
-659 ADNEMILLDYKFK
+659 AGNEIILLDYKFK
-672 NDLKLDNMSK
+672 SDLKLDNMSK

-701 MAIEIAQISTDYQM
+701 MV
-715 AIYAFALKNLGYKEP
+715 IYAFALKNLGYKGP
-730 IKAFFYDLRKGELLE
+730 IKAFFYDLRKGELVE

-770 DFEKTS
+770 DFEKTL
-776 EAKDCEY
+776 EVKDCEY

>member
-37 AMSMGSFFEQA
+37 AMSMGNFFEQA

-54 KKIPNSARLILM
+54 KKIPNSVRQILM

-141 IKKLEGLGFYDK
+141 VKKLEELGFYDK
-153 IMQEKPAIL
+153 IMQEKPTIL

-172 EWHLDGF
+172 EWYLDGF

-186 CLLEAAELVPIT
+186 CLLEVAELVPIT

-225 IDFKTQKILSQTP
+225 IDFKTQKILSQTFND
-238 KRQKIE
+238 QKIE

-283 ADFLPFLKLLDKNN
+283 ADFLPFLKLLDRNN

-316 VKILENLET
+316 VKILEDLQTSDFNL
-325 SGFDLSTSPLLDLEN
+325 SGSALLDLEN
-340 LTLALLEQQSSK
+340 ITLPLLEQQSSK
-352 EKAPLKEAHSQI
+352 EKAPLKEVHSQI

-396 LDDSSGGKIQVMDTL
+396 LDDSSGGKIRVMDTL

-449 NLPTLLDKKNL
+449 NLPTLFDKKNL

-486 VSNMLLELNLH
+486 ASNMLLELNLH
-497 IEPIKDA
+497 TEPIKDA
-504 YTLFAPSLS
+504 YTLFAPSPL

-556 SPKDESNSAVGS
+556 SPKDENNSAVGS

-580 DKNPYVL
+580 DKNPYAL

-616 QAFYLKEKER
+616 QTFYLKEKER
-626 FNTKIKILD
+626 FKAKIKILD
-635 LEKSFETII
+635 LEKSFETAI
-644 QGIVFKGRIDRIDKT
+644 QGVAFKGRIDRIDKT
-659 ADNEMILLDYKFK
+659 ADNEIILLDYKFK
-672 NDLKLDNMSK
+672 NDLKLDNMSEK
-682 TQRGGLS
+682 QRKSLR
-689 PIEIAQ
+689 P
-695 ISTDYQ
+695 
-701 MAIEIAQISTDYQM
+701 QISTDYQM
-715 AIYAFALKNLGYKEP
+715 AIYAFALKNLGYKGP
-730 IKAFFYDLRKGELLE
+730 IKAFFYDLRKGKLVE
-745 EDELILQAK
+745 EDELVLQAK

>member
-54 KKIPNSARLILM
+54 KKIPKNARQILM

-112 IKLNELSSKDIY
+112 IKLNELSFKDIY

-136 IYDRY
+136 IYNCY
-141 IKKLEGLGFYDK
+141 IKKLEELGFYDK
-153 IMQEKPAIL
+153 IMQKKPTIL

-186 CLLEAAELVPIT
+186 CLLEVAELVPIT

-256 SALVLQ
+256 GTLVLQ

-316 VKILENLET
+316 VKILEDLQTSDLNL
-325 SGFDLSTSPLLDLEN
+325 SGSALLDLEN
-340 LTLALLEQQSSK
+340 ITLPLLEQQSSK

-396 LDDSSGGKIQVMDTL
+396 LDDSSGGKIRVMDTL

-472 KEITLSYI
+472 KEMVLSYI

-486 VSNMLLELNLH
+486 ASNMLLELNLN
-497 IEPIKDA
+497 IVPIKDA
-504 YTLFAPSLS
+504 YTLFTPSPL
-513 KDYQEEEIKAA
+513 KDYQEEEIKAV

-580 DKNPYVL
+580 DKNPYAL

-598 ENITPKERLD
+598 ENITSKERLD
-608 TLVALKKI
+608 TLIALKKI

-644 QGIVFKGRIDRIDKT
+644 QGVIFKGRIDRIDKT
-659 ADNEMILLDYKFK
+659 ADNEIILLDYKFK

-689 PIEIAQ
+689 P
-695 ISTDYQ
+695 
-701 MAIEIAQISTDYQM
+701 IEIAQISTDYQM

-770 DFEKTS
+770 DFEKTL
-776 EAKDCEY
+776 EVKDCEY

>member
-9 EKTPLFV
+9 EKSPLFV

-22 LKHFYLEQGEGFLPN
+22 LKHFYLEQGEGFLPS

-54 KKIPNSARLILM
+54 KKIPNSARQILM

-141 IKKLEGLGFYDK
+141 VKKLEELGFYDK

-186 CLLEAAELVPIT
+186 CLLEVAELVPIT

-225 IDFKTQKILSQTP
+225 IDFKTQKILSQTFNN
-238 KRQKIE
+238 QKIE

-256 SALVLQ
+256 GALVLQ

-316 VKILENLET
+316 VKILEDLQT
-325 SGFDLSTSPLLDLEN
+325 SGFNLSGSALLDLEN
-340 LTLALLEQQSSK
+340 ITLALLEQQSSK

-370 LKDTLKNYSLKDLLH
+370 LKDTLQNYSLKDLLH

-396 LDDSSGGKIQVMDTL
+396 LDDSSGGKIRVMDTL

-472 KEITLSYI
+472 KEMVLSYI

-486 VSNMLLELNLH
+486 ASNMLLELDLH
-497 IEPIKDA
+497 TEPIKDA
-504 YTLFAPSLS
+504 YTLFAPSPL

-524 IPKDFSFS
+524 IPKDFGFS

-580 DKNPYVL
+580 DKNPYAL

-598 ENITPKERLD
+598 ENVTPKERLD
-608 TLVALKKI
+608 TLIALKKI

-626 FNTKIKILD
+626 FKAKIKILD

-659 ADNEMILLDYKFK
+659 ADNEITLLDYKFK

-689 PIEIAQ
+689 P
-695 ISTDYQ
+695 
-701 MAIEIAQISTDYQM
+701 IEIAQISTDYQM

-745 EDELILQAK
+745 EDELTLQAK

-770 DFEKTS
+770 VFEKTL

>member
-22 LKHFYLEQGEGFLPN
+22 LKHFYLEQGEGFLPS

-54 KKIPNSARLILM
+54 KKIPKNARQILM

-141 IKKLEGLGFYDK
+141 VKKLEELGFYDK

-186 CLLEAAELVPIT
+186 CLLEVAELVPIT

-225 IDFKTQKILSQTP
+225 IDFKTQKILSQTFND
-238 KRQKIE
+238 QKIE

-256 SALVLQ
+256 GALVLQ

-283 ADFLPFLKLLDKNN
+283 ADFLPFLKLLDQNN

-316 VKILENLET
+316 VKILEDLET
-325 SGFDLSTSPLLDLEN
+325 SGFDLSASPLLDLES

-370 LKDTLKNYSLKDLLH
+370 LKNTLKNYSLKDLLH

-396 LDDSSGGKIQVMDTL
+396 LDDSSGGKIRVMDTL

-472 KEITLSYI
+472 KEIALSYI

-486 VSNMLLELNLH
+486 ASNMLLELNLH

-504 YTLFAPSLS
+504 YTLFAPSPL

-556 SPKDESNSAVGS
+556 SPKDENNSAVGS

-580 DKNPYVL
+580 DKNPYAL

-598 ENITPKERLD
+598 KNITPKERLD
-608 TLVALKKI
+608 TLIALKKI

-644 QGIVFKGRIDRIDKT
+644 QGVIFKGRIDRIDKT
-659 ADNEMILLDYKFK
+659 ADNEIILLDYKFK

-701 MAIEIAQISTDYQM
+701 MAI
-715 AIYAFALKNLGYKEP
+715 YAFALKNLGYREP

-745 EDELILQAK
+745 EDELTLQAK

-770 DFEKTS
+770 DFEKTL

>member
-1 MNLEKLFL
+1 MNLEKLFSQ
-9 EKTPLFV
+9 KNPLFV

-54 KKIPNSARLILM
+54 KKIPNSARQILM

-141 IKKLEGLGFYDK
+141 IKKLEELGFYDK

-225 IDFKTQKILSQTP
+225 IDFKTQKILSQTFND
-238 KRQKIE
+238 QKIE

-316 VKILENLET
+316 VKISEDLET
-325 SGFDLSTSPLLDLEN
+325 SGFDLNASPLLDLEN

-396 LDDSSGGKIQVMDTL
+396 LDDSSGGKIRVMDTL

-486 VSNMLLELNLH
+486 ASNMLLELNLH

-504 YTLFAPSLS
+504 YTLFVPTPL

-532 ASSLNAF
+532 TSSLNAF

-556 SPKDESNSAVGS
+556 SPKDENNSAVGS

-580 DKNPYVL
+580 DKNPYAL
-587 EERLIWLLETR
+587 EERLIQFLETR

-608 TLVALKKI
+608 TLIALKKI

-626 FNTKIKILD
+626 FKAKIKILD
-635 LEKSFETII
+635 LEKSFETTI
-644 QGIVFKGRIDRIDKT
+644 QGVAFKGRIDRIDKT
-659 ADNEMILLDYKFK
+659 ADNEIILLDYKFK
-672 NDLKLDNMSK
+672 SDLRLDNMSK
-682 TQRGGLS
+682 TQREGLS

-695 ISTDYQ
+695 IR
-701 MAIEIAQISTDYQM
+701 TDYQM

-745 EDELILQAK
+745 EDELVLQAK

-770 DFEKTS
+770 DFEKTL
-776 EAKDCEY
+776 EVKDCEY

>member
-9 EKTPLFV
+9 EKSPLFV

-54 KKIPNSARLILM
+54 KKIPKNARLILM

-141 IKKLEGLGFYDK
+141 VKKLEKLGFYDK
-153 IMQEKPAIL
+153 IMQEKPTIL

-186 CLLEAAELVPIT
+186 CLLEVAELVPIT

-283 ADFLPFLKLLDKNN
+283 ADFLPFLKLLDQNN

-316 VKILENLET
+316 VKILEDLQTSDLNL
-325 SGFDLSTSPLLDLEN
+325 SGSALLDLEN

-396 LDDSSGGKIQVMDTL
+396 LDDSSGGKIRVMDTL
-411 ETRGMQFDKIVIVD
+411 ETRGMRFDKIVIVD

-497 IEPIKDA
+497 IELIKDA
-504 YTLFAPSLS
+504 YTLFAPSPL

-532 ASSLNAF
+532 TSSLNAF

-556 SPKDESNSAVGS
+556 NPKDENNSAVGS

-598 ENITPKERLD
+598 KNITPKERLD
-608 TLVALKKI
+608 TLIALKKI

-626 FNTKIKILD
+626 FKAKIKILD
-635 LEKSFETII
+635 LEKSFETAI
-644 QGIVFKGRIDRIDKT
+644 QGVVFKGRIDRIDKT
-659 ADNEMILLDYKFK
+659 ADNEIILLDYKFK
-672 NDLKLDNMSK
+672 SDLKLDNMSK
-682 TQRGGLS
+682 TQRGGLN

-695 ISTDYQ
+695 IR
-701 MAIEIAQISTDYQM
+701 TDYQM

-730 IKAFFYDLRKGELLE
+730 IKAFFYDLRKGELVE
-745 EDELILQAK
+745 EEEPILQAK

-770 DFEKTS
+770 VFEKTL

>member
-9 EKTPLFV
+9 EKSPLFV

-22 LKHFYLEQGEGFLPN
+22 LKHFYLEQGEGFLPS

-48 FYIPNK
+48 FYIPNQ
-54 KKIPNSARLILM
+54 KKIPKNARQILM

-77 KSILEGLLLFE
+77 KSVLEGLLLFE

-112 IKLNELSSKDIY
+112 IKLNELSFKDIY

-141 IKKLEGLGFYDK
+141 IKKLEELGFYDK
-153 IMQEKPAIL
+153 IMQKKPTIL
-162 KEFFEHFSSI
+162 KEFFEYFSSI

-186 CLLEAAELVPIT
+186 CLLEVAELVPIT

-225 IDFKTQKILSQTP
+225 IDFKTQKILSQTFND
-238 KRQKIE
+238 QKIE

-256 SALVLQ
+256 GALVLQ
-262 TIEEYLQKDNDP
+262 TIEEYLQENNDP

-283 ADFLPFLKLLDKNN
+283 ADFLPFLKLLDRNN

-316 VKILENLET
+316 VKILEDLET
-325 SGFDLSTSPLLDLEN
+325 SDCNLSGSALLDLEN
-340 LTLALLEQQSSK
+340 LTLPLLEQQSSK
-352 EKAPLKEAHSQI
+352 EKVPLKEAHSQI

-396 LDDSSGGKIQVMDTL
+396 LDDSSGGKIRVMDTL
-411 ETRGMQFDKIVIVD
+411 ETRGMQFDKIVVAD

-472 KEITLSYI
+472 KEVALSYI

-486 VSNMLLELNLH
+486 ASNMLLELDLH
-497 IEPIKDA
+497 TEPIKDA
-504 YTLFAPSLS
+504 YTLFETSPI
-513 KDYQEEEIKAA
+513 KEYQEEEIKAA

-556 SPKDESNSAVGS
+556 TPKDENNSTVGS

-580 DKNPYVL
+580 DKTPHAL
-587 EERLIWLLETR
+587 EERLIQLLETR
-598 ENITPKERLD
+598 ENVTPKERLD
-608 TLVALKKI
+608 TLVVLKKI

-626 FNTKIKILD
+626 FNAEIIILD

-644 QGIVFKGRIDRIDKT
+644 QGVAFKGRIDRIDKT
-659 ADNEMILLDYKFK
+659 ADNEIILLDYKFK
-672 NDLKLDNMSK
+672 SDLKLDNMSK

-701 MAIEIAQISTDYQM
+701 MAI
-715 AIYAFALKNLGYKEP
+715 YAFALKNLGYKDP

-770 DFEKTS
+770 DFEKTL
-776 EAKDCEY
+776 EVKDCEY

>member
-1 MNLEKLFL
+1 MSLAKLFL
-9 EKTPLFV
+9 EKSPLFV

-54 KKIPNSARLILM
+54 KKIPNNARLILM

-136 IYDRY
+136 IYGRY

-225 IDFKTQKILSQTP
+225 IDFKTQKILSQTFND
-238 KRQKIE
+238 QKIE

-256 SALVLQ
+256 GALVLQ

-283 ADFLPFLKLLDKNN
+283 ADFLPFLKLLDQNN

-316 VKILENLET
+316 VKILEDLQT
-325 SGFDLSTSPLLDLEN
+325 SGFDLSTSPLLDLES
-340 LTLALLEQQSSK
+340 LTLPLLEQQSSK
-352 EKAPLKEAHSQI
+352 EKAPLKEVHSQI

-396 LDDSSGGKIQVMDTL
+396 LDDSSGGKIRVMDTL

-472 KEITLSYI
+472 KEIALSYI

-486 VSNMLLELNLH
+486 ASNMLLELDLH
-497 IEPIKDA
+497 IVPIKDA
-504 YTLFAPSLS
+504 YTLFAPSPL

-556 SPKDESNSAVGS
+556 SPKDENNSAVGS

-580 DKNPYVL
+580 DKNPYAL

-644 QGIVFKGRIDRIDKT
+644 QGVVFKGRIDRIDKT
-659 ADNEMILLDYKFK
+659 ADNEIILLDYKFK
-672 NDLKLDNMSK
+672 NDLKLDNMSEK
-682 TQRGGLS
+682 QRKSLR
-689 PIEIAQ
+689 P
-695 ISTDYQ
+695 
-701 MAIEIAQISTDYQM
+701 IEIAQISTDYQM

-730 IKAFFYDLRKGELLE
+730 IKTFFYDLRKGELLE
-745 EDELILQAK
+745 EDELQAK

-776 EAKDCEY
+776 EVKDCEY

>member
-54 KKIPNSARLILM
+54 KKIPNNARQILM

-136 IYDRY
+136 IYERY

-238 KRQKIE
+238 NRQKIE

-283 ADFLPFLKLLDKNN
+283 ADFLPFLKLLDQNN

-316 VKILENLET
+316 VKILEDLET
-325 SGFDLSTSPLLDLEN
+325 SGFDLSASPLLDLEN
-340 LTLALLEQQSSK
+340 LTLPLLEQQRSK

-396 LDDSSGGKIQVMDTL
+396 LDDSSGGKIRVMDTL
-411 ETRGMQFDKIVIVD
+411 ETRGMQFDKVVIVD

-472 KEITLSYI
+472 KEMVLSYI

-486 VSNMLLELNLH
+486 VSKMLLELDLP

-504 YTLFAPSLS
+504 YTLFAPTPL
-513 KDYQEEEIKAA
+513 KDYQEEKIKTT

-580 DKNPYVL
+580 DKNPYAL
-587 EERLIWLLETR
+587 EERLIQLLKTR

-608 TLVALKKI
+608 TLIALKKI
-616 QAFYLKEKER
+616 QAFYIREKER
-626 FNTKIKILD
+626 FKAKIKILD
-635 LEKSFETII
+635 LEKSFETTI
-644 QGIVFKGRIDRIDKT
+644 QGVAFKGCIDRIDKT
-659 ADNEMILLDYKFK
+659 ADNEIILLDYKFK
-672 NDLKLDNMSK
+672 SDLKLDNMSK
-682 TQRGGLS
+682 TQRV
-689 PIEIAQ
+689 
-695 ISTDYQ
+695 
-701 MAIEIAQISTDYQM
+701 STDYQM

-745 EDELILQAK
+745 EEGLTLQAK

-760 SLIPKLKQEI
+760 SLIPKLKQEMV
-770 DFEKTS
+770 FEKTL
-776 EAKDCEY
+776 EVKDCEY

>member
-1 MNLEKLFL
+1 MNLEKLFSQ
-9 EKTPLFV
+9 KTPLFV

-54 KKIPNSARLILM
+54 KKIPNNARLILM

-141 IKKLEGLGFYDK
+141 IKKLEELGFYDK

-172 EWHLDGF
+172 EWYLDGF

-256 SALVLQ
+256 GALVLQ

-283 ADFLPFLKLLDKNN
+283 ADFLPFLKLLDQNN

-316 VKILENLET
+316 VKILEDLQT
-325 SGFDLSTSPLLDLEN
+325 SGFDLSASPLLDLEN

-370 LKDTLKNYSLKDLLH
+370 LKDTLQNYSLKDLLH

-396 LDDSSGGKIQVMDTL
+396 LDDSSGGKIRVMDTL

-472 KEITLSYI
+472 KEMALSYI

-504 YTLFAPSLS
+504 YTLFAPSPL
-513 KDYQEEEIKAA
+513 KDYQEEEIQAA

-549 YMKRFKE
+549 YIKRFKE
-556 SPKDESNSAVGS
+556 SPKDENNSAVGS
-568 LLHELLKEAYEK
+568 LLHELLKETYEK
-580 DKNPYVL
+580 DKNPYAL
-587 EERLIWLLETR
+587 EERLIQLLETR

-608 TLVALKKI
+608 TLIALKKI

-626 FNTKIKILD
+626 FKAKIKILD
-635 LEKSFETII
+635 LEKSFETTI
-644 QGIVFKGRIDRIDKT
+644 QGVAFKGRIDRIDKT
-659 ADNEMILLDYKFK
+659 ADNEIILLDYKFK
-672 NDLKLDNMSK
+672 SDLKLDNMSK

-689 PIEIAQ
+689 PK
-695 ISTDYQ
+695 
-701 MAIEIAQISTDYQM
+701 EIAQISTDYQM

-745 EDELILQAK
+745 EDELVLQAK

-770 DFEKTS
+770 DFEKTL
-776 EAKDCEY
+776 EVKDCEY